1 MKVYHGV
8 RSSDP
13 HRPRVMCVIREE
25 KREALTGVRV
35 GQPSSGEKTLWDA
48 DALKEAEGNTDR
60 RDNASAG
67 TDPTSSETLCMRVH
81 LLMGTWEIFAFSIAS
96 YGGTHREERPRS
108 R

>member
-25 KREALTGVRV
+25 KREALTGVHV
-35 GQPSSGEKTLWDA
+35 GQSLSGEKTLWDA
-48 DALKEAEGNTDR
+48 DALEVAEGKTVQRVNCER
-60 RDNASAG
+60 WS
-67 TDPTSSETLCMRVH
+67 DPTSSETLCMRVH
-81 LLMGTWEIFAFSIAS
+81 LLMETWEIFAFSIVS
-96 YGGTHREERPRS
+96 DVGTHREETTRS

>member
-48 DALKEAEGNTDR
+48 DALKVAEGKTDR
-60 RDNASAG
+60 RVNRERRA
-67 TDPTSSETLCMRVH
+67 DPTSSETLCMLVH
-81 LLMGTWEIFAFSIAS
+81 LLMETWEIFAFSTVS
-96 YGGTHREERPRS
+96 CGGTRREETTRS

>member
-35 GQPSSGEKTLWDA
+35 GQPLSGEKTLWDA
-48 DALKEAEGNTDR
+48 HALEMAEGKTAQRVSASVGLIPR
-60 RDNASAG
+60 RLRPCACAY
-67 TDPTSSETLCMRVH
+67 
-81 LLMGTWEIFAFSIAS
+81 IF
-96 YGGTHREERPRS
+96 
-108 R
+108 

>member
-35 GQPSSGEKTLWDA
+35 GQPSSGEKPLWDA
-48 DALKEAEGNTDR
+48 DALEIAEGKTGR
-60 RDNASAG
+60 RVNCERRA
-67 TDPTSSETLCMRVH
+67 DPTSSETLCMRVN
-81 LLMGTWEIFAFSIAS
+81 LLKETWEIFAFSIVS
-96 YGGTHREERPRS
+96 YGGTHREEKTRS